1 MGQQF
6 THALAFF
13 TAAPDNWFSQGK
25 KKIEA
30 YGQWIWET
38 IQGDFNENQ
47 TTGQVVAG
55 TVISMIPFVDQICDI
70 RDLIA
75 NGRKINEDSGNTA
88 AWVALALTLIGCIPV
103 LGSFVKGAFKVMFLG
118 IRKPVLGAAGK
129 IMSFKLVSDGV
140 DTAIKGLKKFLAM
153 PAVQKFFSAVGID
166 NPYLYLSEKLREV
179 MSSLSV
185 PSLLSVLDDLLEAT
199 RELLGKARSWGPASI
214 RKPIDATLQG
224 LTSMRDK
231 ADGMLGKA
239 LSPVNQFLEALAVRL
254 HIEGNTLYH
263 TYRGVNVHK
272 LRKLREIEE
281 AELLLVTRPDW
292 ADVNAVAKYK
302 GVRELSDVHKRHI
315 AEGWPDLENSFLK
328 GRQNTFHSMNAAYAE
343 PGERLYRVLDPAS
356 DSHDNGAYWLREKD
370 FLALQSKAEWRKKC
384 AVWKNWNENGEYVIY
399 TVPPGQRIKLWEG
412 PAATQKIDVKI
423 KDPKTGEFIK
433 TKDKVSLEGGGNQLL
448 IFPGDLRR
456 EAMGPRRKTGWGYSD
471 LNDEGNSFVGVPKL
485 QTNWYSDNKE

>member
-1 MGQQF
+1 
-6 THALAFF
+6 T
-13 TAAPDNWFSQGK
+13 
-25 KKIEA
+25 
-30 YGQWIWET
+30 
-38 IQGDFNENQ
+38 
-47 TTGQVVAG
+47 
-55 TVISMIPFVDQICDI
+55 
-70 RDLIA
+70 
-75 NGRKINEDSGNTA
+75 
-88 AWVALALTLIGCIPV
+88 
-103 LGSFVKGAFKVMFLG
+103 
-118 IRKPVLGAAGK
+118 
-129 IMSFKLVSDGV
+129 
-140 DTAIKGLKKFLAM
+140 
-153 PAVQKFFSAVGID
+153 
-166 NPYLYLSEKLREV
+166 
-179 MSSLSV
+179 SV
-185 PSLLSVLDDLLEAT
+185 
-199 RELLGKARSWGPASI
+199 
-214 RKPIDATLQG
+214 
-224 LTSMRDK
+224 RDK

-356 DSHDNGAYWLREKD
+356 DSLDNGAYWLREKD

-412 PAATQKIDVKI
+412 PAATQEI
-423 KDPKTGEFIK
+423 KKENADGVLEAT
-433 TKDKVSLEGGGNQLL
+433 VSLEGGGNQLL

-471 LNDEGNSFVGVPKL
+471 LNDEGNCFVGVPKL
-485 QTNWYSDNKE
+485 QTNWYGDNKE